1 MDRPLE
7 SLKTFANRMAQ
18 VAISDDSAQMVR
30 LLRLA
35 GFLAGPASQSDH
47 AEGNPD
53 HVGIWER
60 KVENGKTFFIRRME
74 AMNEWLMWANVGR
87 IEAKASKR
95 RVVFIGE
102 SVARGYLY
110 DPEFNPAL
118 ALRTILEA
126 QFGADDIE
134 VIDLARTNLAYEVRE
149 LAIAALQLEPDIAI
163 VFAGNNWSVST
174 PTLADIA
181 ELDQALTNEG
191 MAGAKRI
198 SDEHIAKRARRV
210 ACDVAQ
216 AYERKGLP
224 LIWIIPEFNL
234 GDWRDPVI
242 NAPHLDESLNK
253 EWLSL
258 LHEAQHALGEEDF
271 NQAEELAQ
279 RMVRLDHRVCVAG
292 LYILA
297 ECSRQAND
305 LDRERK
311 YLELARD
318 ATSWDSSMTFVP
330 RPNSVSQQVLR
341 EEMTKHG
348 NQIVDLPLLF
358 KEYLNDRIPDRRL
371 FLDYCH
377 LTTEGIQIAMAAAAA
392 CVLRSLK
399 GVETPWYTLMGDK
412 VAPSAETEAEASF
425 LAAIH
430 NAHRW
435 QSYDVVR
442 YFALRALNFSPHIA
456 ELMLNYI
463 DLQTRY
469 SVPIRMSESED
480 KIFKVGSPLIHRYL
494 FGNNDKRLD
503 TLLLDAIVEALSEV
517 GIDARER
524 LDRLRREEHSVTRRD
539 INLLDYYYI
548 TAAHQPHEL
557 AGLIWINSN
566 GRLTY
571 DTHYYRAYSP
581 ESKFIFIGE
590 ANCTLQFCLTCRLP
604 NTAPHE
610 ETISVTING
619 RTATEIVVGRD
630 WTTWDIDVAGE
641 VIKDG
646 VNEVAVYWPIPD
658 FPGKSAL
665 EKVADDLCAA
675 MFPAFYPSF
684 GEIHSFTVTSER
696 QVSTALPVMQSEPA
710 LVEVS

>member
-1 MDRPLE
+1 MDRPPE

-18 VAISDDSAQMVR
+18 VAISENAAQMVQ
-30 LLRLA
+30 LLQLS
-35 GFLAGPASQSDH
+35 GFMHGVPNRH
-47 AEGNPD
+47 NIYETNPD

-60 KVENGKTFFIRRME
+60 KVENGKTCFVRRLE
-74 AMNEWLMWANVGR
+74 TLSEWPMWANVGR
-87 IEAKASKR
+87 IEAKSAKR
-95 RVVFIGE
+95 RVLFIGE

-110 DPEFNPAL
+110 DPEFNPGL
-118 ALRTILEA
+118 ALQMILEA
-126 QFGADDIE
+126 QFGENEIE

-181 ELDQALTNEG
+181 ELDEALSREG

-198 SDEHIAKRARRV
+198 SDEHIATRGRRI
-210 ACDVAQ
+210 ACDVAE
-216 AYERKGLP
+216 AYAQKGIP

-234 GDWRDPVI
+234 GDWREPVI
-242 NAPHLDESLNK
+242 NAPHLAEGLNQQ
-253 EWLSL
+253 WLAL
-258 LHEAQHALGEEDF
+258 VQEAQHALQAGDF
-271 NQAEELAQ
+271 SRARELAQ
-279 RMVRLDHRVCVAG
+279 RVVEIDQGVCVAG

-305 LDRERK
+305 LDSQRK

-318 ATSWDSSMTFVP
+318 ANSWDSSMTFVP
-330 RPNSVSQQVLR
+330 RPNSVTQQMLR

-348 NQIVDLPLLF
+348 NQIVDLPRLF
-358 KEYLNDRIPDRRL
+358 KEYLNGRLPDRRL

-399 GVETPWYTLMGDK
+399 NEEAPWATLVGDH
-412 VAPSAETEAEASF
+412 VAPSPQTEAEASF

-442 YFALRALNFSPHIA
+442 HFVSRALNFVPNIA

-480 KIFKVGSPLIHRYL
+480 KIFKLGSTLIHRYL

-503 TLLLDAIVEALSEV
+503 RLLLDAIIEALARH

-524 LDRLRREEHSVTRRD
+524 LDRLRREEHSVKVRNID
-539 INLLDYYYI
+539 LLDYYYYS
-548 TAAHQPHEL
+548 AAQQPHEL
-557 AGLIWINSN
+557 SALFWLTHNA
-566 GRLTY
+566 RLNY
-571 DTHYYRAYSP
+571 DFRYYRALWP
-581 ESKFIFIGE
+581 ESKFNFVGE
-590 ANCTLQFCLTCRLP
+590 ANCPLQFCLTCRLP
-604 NTAPHE
+604 NTASRE
-610 ETISVTING
+610 DTISLVISGKPQAKIVIG
-619 RTATEIVVGRD
+619 RE
-630 WTTWDIDVAGE
+630 WTTWEIDVAAD
-641 VIKDG
+641 VVQDG
-646 VNEVAVYWPIPD
+646 INEVVVSWPIPE
-658 FPGKSAL
+658 FPGHQAL
-665 EKVADDLCAA
+665 EKVADDLCAGN
-675 MFPAFYPSF
+675 FPAFYPIF
-684 GEIHSFTVTSER
+684 GEIHSFTVSSELQVPTS
-696 QVSTALPVMQSEPA
+696 LPVVQPEPA
-710 LVEVS
+710 LAEVS